1 MSPRTHVPALVAL
14 LCMLAAAPALAA
26 TDFTVHVDARE
37 TPRGLLHVTQSF
49 PGRSGTV
56 SLTYPRWIPGEHG
69 PTGPNVDVAGLV
81 VRAGGKVVPW
91 RRDLVD
97 MQTIRVDVPSG
108 TKSVDVA
115 FDFLL
120 DNSTDGFTS
129 AACATPNLLL
139 LSWNEVAFFPTG
151 GKSDALRCEASL
163 TLPDHWQYGT
173 ALESG
178 PASGATTKFEPC
190 TFTTLVD
197 SPVLCGRYFK
207 TVDLAP
213 GDSVPVRLRMAC
225 DSEEGLNIPDA
236 QVDALR
242 NLVREA
248 KSLFGTQH
256 FHHYDFLMTLSEQT
270 AHFGLEHHQSS
281 DDRARERTWLDDDLR
296 RNNSNLLSHEF
307 VHSWNGKFR
316 RPAGLSTDDYFTPMQ
331 GDLLWVYEGL
341 TQYLGFVL
349 AARSG
354 IRTPDEARDAL
365 ASAAA
370 DMEAHRGREWRPLV
384 DTGTEAQLLYEA
396 RGAWEY
402 ARRSTDFYDE
412 GLLIWLDADVLIRT
426 QSKGQKS
433 LDDFCKRFHGGP
445 NRGPEVKPYTL
456 NDVIAALQATWPY
469 DWAGFLRQRVY
480 TVQPHAPTNGIT
492 AGGWRMTWKDSL
504 GPIQKAREVANKT
517 VEEPYT
523 LGIRV
528 DDEKAK
534 IIDVVPGSPADEAG
548 LAPDMKLTAVNGRK
562 YSSDVLRDAIA
573 ASPRTGRVELLCD
586 NKGFFKT
593 FTLDYR
599 DGRRNPAITRD
610 NGVRD
615 HVSEILAPHVKQPAD
630 VGARSLP

>member
-1 MSPRTHVPALVAL
+1 MSPRIRVAALAVL
-14 LCMLAAAPALAA
+14 LCIAVAPAFAA
-26 TDFTVHVDARE
+26 VDFTVSVDARE
-37 TPRGLLHVTQSF
+37 VGRGLLHVTQSF

-69 PTGPNVDVAGLV
+69 PTGPTVDVAALV
-81 VRAGGKVVPW
+81 VRAGGKTLAW
-91 RRDLVD
+91 RRDVVD

-108 TKSVDVA
+108 AKSVEVG

-139 LSWNEVAFFPTG
+139 LSWNEVSFYPTG
-151 GKSDALRCEASL
+151 QKTDVLRCEASL

-173 ALESG
+173 ALETSSPG
-178 PASGATTKFEPC
+178 GATVKFQPC

-207 TVDLAP
+207 TVELAP

-225 DSEEGLNIPDA
+225 DSEEGLNIPDS
-236 QVDALR
+236 QVQTLR
-242 NLVREA
+242 NLAREA
-248 KSLFGTQH
+248 KALFGTQH
-256 FHHYDFLMTLSEQT
+256 FRHYDFLMTLSEHT

-281 DDRARERTWLDDDLR
+281 DDRVRERVWLDDDLR
-296 RNNSNLLSHEF
+296 RNASNLLSHEF

-316 RPAGLSTDDYFTPMQ
+316 RPGGLATGDFFTPMQ

-349 AARSG
+349 AGRSG

-370 DMEAHRGREWRPLV
+370 DMEAHRGRAWRPLV
-384 DTGTEAQLLYEA
+384 DTGTEAQFLYEA

-456 NDVIAALQATWPY
+456 SDVIAALQATWPY
-469 DWAGFLRQRVY
+469 DWAGFLRERVY
-480 TVQPHAPTNGIT
+480 TVQPHAPVNGIT

-517 VEEPYT
+517 VEEPYS

-528 DDEKAK
+528 DDKDAK

-548 LAPDMKLTAVNGRK
+548 LAPDLKLAAVNGRK

-573 ASPRTGRVELLCD
+573 ASPRTGRVELLCE
-586 NKGFFKT
+586 NKEFFKAY
-593 FTLDYR
+593 TLDYR
-599 DGRRNPAITRD
+599 DGRRHPALARD

-615 HVSEILAPHVKQPAD
+615 HLSELLSPHAKQPAD
-630 VGARSLP
+630 ARALP

>member
-1 MSPRTHVPALVAL
+1 MSRRIR
-14 LCMLAAAPALAA
+14 LAALATLLSALAGPVVTGASPALAA
-26 TDFTVHVDARE
+26 DFTVNVDARE
-37 TPRGLLHVTQSF
+37 TARGILHVTQSF
-49 PGRSGTV
+49 PGRTGTV

-69 PTGPNVDVAGLV
+69 PTGPTVDLAGLV
-81 VRAGGKVVPW
+81 VRAGGKRLPW

-120 DNSTDGFTS
+120 DNSTEGFTS
-129 AACATPNLLL
+129 AACSTPNLLL
-139 LSWNEVAFFPTG
+139 LSWNEVALYPTG
-151 GKSDALRCEASL
+151 QKSDALKCEASL
-163 TLPDHWQYGT
+163 ALPDHWQYGT
-173 ALESG
+173 ALDAGS
-178 PASGATTKFEPC
+178 PAGAAVKFKPC

-197 SPVLCGRYFK
+197 SPVLCGRWFK

-225 DSEEGLNIPDA
+225 DSEEGLNIPDS
-236 QVDALR
+236 QVEALR
-242 NLVREA
+242 SLVREA
-248 KSLFGTQH
+248 KALFGTEH
-256 FHHYDFLMTLSEQT
+256 FHHYDFLLTQSDHT

-281 DDRARERTWLDDDLR
+281 DDRTHERVWLDDDLR
-296 RNNSNLLSHEF
+296 RNNSNLLAHEF

-316 RPAGLSTDDYFTPMQ
+316 RPVGLATGDYFTPMQ

-349 AARSG
+349 GARSG

-365 ASAAA
+365 ASVAA

-384 DTGTEAQLLYEA
+384 DTGTEAQYLYEA
-396 RGAWEY
+396 RKAWEY

-412 GLLIWLDADVLIRT
+412 GLLLWLDADVLIRT
-426 QSKGQKS
+426 LSKGQKS
-433 LDDFCKRFHGGP
+433 LDDFCKQFHGGP

-469 DWAGFLRQRVY
+469 DWAGFLRERVY

-492 AGGWRMTWKDSL
+492 AGGWRMAWNDSL
-504 GPIQKAREVANKT
+504 GPIQKARETANKT
-517 VEEPYT
+517 VEEPYS

-528 DDEKAK
+528 DDKAAK
-534 IIDVVPGSPADEAG
+534 IIDVVPGSPADGAG
-548 LAPDMKLTAVNGRK
+548 IAPDMTLMAVNGRK
-562 YSSDVLRDAIA
+562 YSSDVLRAAIA
-573 ASPRTGRVELLCD
+573 ASPRTGRVELLCE
-586 NKGFFKT
+586 NKEFFKAY
-593 FTLDYR
+593 TLDYR
-599 DGRRNPAITRD
+599 DGSRHPALARD

-615 HVSEILAPHVKQPAD
+615 HLSEILAAHAK
-630 VGARSLP
+630 

>member
-1 MSPRTHVPALVAL
+1 MAPRIR
-14 LCMLAAAPALAA
+14 LAALAVLMCTLAVTPALAA
-26 TDFTVHVDARE
+26 VDFTVNVDARE
-37 TPRGLLHVTQSF
+37 VGRGLLHVTQSF

-69 PTGPNVDVAGLV
+69 PTGPTVDVAGLV
-81 VRAGGKVVPW
+81 VRAGGKTLAW
-91 RRDLVD
+91 RRDVVD
-97 MQTIRVDVPSG
+97 MQTIRVDVPG
-108 TKSVDVA
+108 GAKSVDMA

-139 LSWNEVAFFPTG
+139 LSWNEVSFYPTG
-151 GKSDALRCEASL
+151 QKTDVLRCEASL

-173 ALESG
+173 ALETSSPG
-178 PASGATTKFEPC
+178 GATVKFQPC

-207 TVDLAP
+207 TVELAP

-225 DSEEGLNIPDA
+225 DSEEGLNIPDS
-236 QVDALR
+236 QVQALR
-242 NLVREA
+242 NLAREA
-248 KSLFGTQH
+248 KALFGTQH
-256 FHHYDFLMTLSEQT
+256 FRHYDFLMTLSEHT

-281 DDRARERTWLDDDLR
+281 DDRVRERVWLDDDLR
-296 RNNSNLLSHEF
+296 RNASNLLSHEF

-316 RPAGLSTDDYFTPMQ
+316 RPGGLATGDFFTPMQ

-349 AARSG
+349 AGRSG

-370 DMEAHRGREWRPLV
+370 DMEAHRGRAWRPLV
-384 DTGTEAQLLYEA
+384 DTGTEAQFLYEA

-456 NDVIAALQATWPY
+456 SDVIAALQATWPY
-469 DWAGFLRQRVY
+469 DWAGFLRERVY
-480 TVQPHAPTNGIT
+480 TVQPHAPVNGIT

-517 VEEPYT
+517 VEEPYS

-528 DDEKAK
+528 DDKDAK

-548 LAPDMKLTAVNGRK
+548 LAPDMKLAAVNGRK

-573 ASPRTGRVELLCD
+573 ASPRTGRVELLCE
-586 NKGFFKT
+586 NKEFFKAY
-593 FTLDYR
+593 TLDYR
-599 DGRRNPAITRD
+599 DGRRHPALARD

-615 HVSEILAPHVKQPAD
+615 HVSEILAPHAKQPAD
-630 VGARSLP
+630 ARVLP

>member
-1 MSPRTHVPALVAL
+1 MSPRIRVPAFAAL
-14 LCMLAAAPALAA
+14 LCTLAVAPALAA
-26 TDFTVHVDARE
+26 DFTVSVDARE
-37 TPRGLLHVTQSF
+37 TARGLLHVTQSF

-69 PTGPNVDVAGLV
+69 PTGPTVDVAGLI
-81 VRAGGKVVPW
+81 VRAGGRVVPW
-91 RRDLVD
+91 RRDVVD
-97 MQTIRVDVPSG
+97 MQTIRINVPAG
-108 TKSVDVA
+108 AKSVEVS

-139 LSWNEVAFFPTG
+139 LSWNEVAFYPTG
-151 GKSDALRCEASL
+151 QKSDVLRCEASL

-173 ALESG
+173 ALESQA
-178 PASGATTKFEPC
+178 PSGATAKFKPC

-197 SPVLCGRYFK
+197 SPVLCGRYFR

-213 GDSVPVRLRMAC
+213 RDSVPVRLRMAC

-242 NLVREA
+242 SLVREA
-248 KSLFGTQH
+248 RTLFGTQH
-256 FHHYDFLMTLSEQT
+256 FRHYDFLVTLSEHT

-281 DDRARERTWLDDDLR
+281 DDRGRERWWIDDDLR
-296 RNNSNLLSHEF
+296 RNHSNLLSHEF

-316 RPAGLSTDDYFTPMQ
+316 RPVGLATGDYYTPMQ

-354 IRTPDEARDAL
+354 IRTPEEARDAL

-396 RGAWEY
+396 RSAWEY

-412 GLLIWLDADVLIRT
+412 GLLLWLDADVLIRT
-426 QSKGQKS
+426 LSKGQKS

-445 NRGPEVKPYTL
+445 NHGPEVKTYTL

-469 DWAGFLRQRVY
+469 DWAGFLRERVY
-480 TVQPHAPTNGIT
+480 EVRTHAPTNGIT
-492 AGGWRMTWKDSL
+492 AGGWRIAWKDSL
-504 GPIQKAREVANKT
+504 GPIQKAREAANKS
-517 VEEPYT
+517 VEEAYT

-528 DDEKAK
+528 DDKEAK
-534 IIDVVPGSPADEAG
+534 IIDVMPGSPADDAG
-548 LAPDMKLTAVNGRK
+548 IAPDMKLAAVNGRK

-573 ASPRTGRVELLCD
+573 ASPRSGRVELLCE
-586 NKGFFKT
+586 NKEFFKT
-593 FTLDYR
+593 FVLDYR
-599 DGRRNPAITRD
+599 DGSRHPALTRD

-615 HVSEILAPHVKQPAD
+615 HVSEILAPHAK
-630 VGARSLP
+630 

>member
-1 MSPRTHVPALVAL
+1 MSPRIRVAALAVL
-14 LCMLAAAPALAA
+14 LCTLPVAPAFAA
-26 TDFTVHVDARE
+26 DFTVNVDARD
-37 TPRGLLHVTQSF
+37 TARGLLHVTQSF

-69 PTGPNVDVAGLV
+69 PTGPTVDLAGLV
-81 VRAGGKVVPW
+81 VRAGGKKLPW

-97 MQTIRVDVPSG
+97 MQTIRVDVPG
-108 TKSVDVA
+108 GARSVDVS

-120 DNSTDGFTS
+120 DNSTEGFTS
-129 AACATPNLLL
+129 AACSTPNLLL
-139 LSWNEVAFFPTG
+139 LSWNEVALYPTG
-151 GKSDALRCEASL
+151 QKSDALKCEASL
-163 TLPDHWQYGT
+163 TLPDHWQFGT
-173 ALESG
+173 ALESSAPG
-178 PASGATTKFEPC
+178 GATIKFKPC

-197 SPVLCGRYFK
+197 SPVLCGRWFK
-207 TVDLAP
+207 TVELAP

-225 DSEEGLNIPDA
+225 DSEEGLNIPDS
-236 QVDALR
+236 QVEAMR
-242 NLVREA
+242 NLAREA
-248 KSLFGTQH
+248 KTLFGTQH
-256 FHHYDFLMTLSEQT
+256 FHHYDFLLTLSDHT

-281 DDRARERTWLDDDLR
+281 DDRTRERTWLDDDLR
-296 RNNSNLLSHEF
+296 RSSSNLLSHEF

-316 RPAGLSTDDYFTPMQ
+316 RPAGLATGDYYTPMQ

-354 IRTPDEARDAL
+354 IRTPEEARDGL

-384 DTGTEAQLLYEA
+384 DTGTEAQFLYEA
-396 RGAWEY
+396 RKEWEY

-412 GLLIWLDADVLIRT
+412 GLLLWLDADVLIRT
-426 QSKGQKS
+426 LSKGQKS

-456 NDVIAALQATWPY
+456 NDVIAALNATWPY

-480 TVQPHAPTNGIT
+480 EVQPHAPMNGIT
-492 AGGWRMTWKDSL
+492 AGGWRMAWKDSL
-504 GPIQKAREVANKT
+504 GPIQKARETANKM

-528 DDEKAK
+528 DDKDAK
-534 IIDVVPGSPADEAG
+534 IMDVVPGSPADDAG
-548 LAPDMKLTAVNGRK
+548 IAPDMTLTAVNGRK

-573 ASPRTGRVELLCD
+573 ASPRTGRVELLCE
-586 NKGFFKT
+586 NKEFFKAYV
-593 FTLDYR
+593 LDYR
-599 DGRRNPAITRD
+599 DGSRHPALARD

-615 HVSEILAPHVKQPAD
+615 HVSEILAPHAK
-630 VGARSLP
+630 

>member
-1 MSPRTHVPALVAL
+1 MSPRIRVPAVAAL
-14 LCMLAAAPALAA
+14 LLTLAVAPALAA
-26 TDFTVHVDARE
+26 DFSVNVDARE
-37 TPRGLLHVTQSF
+37 TARGLLHVTQSF
-49 PGRSGTV
+49 PGRTGTV

-69 PTGPNVDVAGLV
+69 PTGPTIDVAALV
-81 VRAGGKVVPW
+81 VRAGGKKLPW
-91 RRDLVD
+91 RRDVVD
-97 MQTIRVDVPSG
+97 MQTIRVDVPTG
-108 TKSVDVA
+108 AKSVEVA

-120 DNSTDGFTS
+120 DNTTDGFTS

-139 LSWNEVAFFPTG
+139 LSWNEVALYPTG
-151 GKSDALRCEASL
+151 QKSDALKCEASL

-173 ALESG
+173 ALETASSG
-178 PASGATTKFEPC
+178 GATIKFKPC

-225 DSEEGLNIPDA
+225 DSEEGLNIPDS
-236 QVDALR
+236 QVQTLR
-242 NLVREA
+242 NLVQEA
-248 KSLFGTQH
+248 KTLFGTQH
-256 FHHYDFLMTLSEQT
+256 FHHYDFLLTLSEHT

-281 DDRARERTWLDDDLR
+281 DDRTRERVWLDDDLR

-316 RPAGLSTDDYFTPMQ
+316 RPVGLATGDYFTPMQ

-349 AARSG
+349 ASRSG
-354 IRTPDEARDAL
+354 IRTPEESRDAL
-365 ASAAA
+365 ASVAA

-384 DTGTEAQLLYEA
+384 DTGTEAQYLYEA
-396 RGAWEY
+396 RDAWEY

-412 GLLIWLDADVLIRT
+412 GLLLWLDADVLIRT
-426 QSKGQKS
+426 QSKGTKS

-445 NRGPEVKPYTL
+445 NRGQEVKPYTL

-469 DWAGFLRQRVY
+469 DWAGFLKERVY

-492 AGGWRMTWKDSL
+492 AGGWRVAWKDSL
-504 GPIQKAREVANKT
+504 GPIQKAREMANKS
-517 VEEPYT
+517 VEEPYS

-528 DDEKAK
+528 DDKDGK
-534 IIDVVPGSPADEAG
+534 IVDIVPGSPADEAG
-548 LAPDMKLTAVNGRK
+548 LAPDMHLTAVNGRK

-573 ASPRTGRVELLCD
+573 ASPRTGRVELLCE
-586 NKGFFKT
+586 NKEFYRT
-593 FTLDYR
+593 YTLDYR
-599 DGRRNPAITRD
+599 DGSRHPTLTRD
-610 NGVRD
+610 NGARD
-615 HVSEILAPHVKQPAD
+615 HVSELLAPHAK
-630 VGARSLP
+630 

>member
-1 MSPRTHVPALVAL
+1 MSPRIRVAALAVL
-14 LCMLAAAPALAA
+14 LCIAVAPAFAA
-26 TDFTVHVDARE
+26 VDFTVSVDARE
-37 TPRGLLHVTQSF
+37 VGRGLLHVTQSF

-69 PTGPNVDVAGLV
+69 PTGPTVDVAALV
-81 VRAGGKVVPW
+81 VRAGGKTLAW
-91 RRDLVD
+91 RRDVVD

-108 TKSVDVA
+108 AKSVEVG

-139 LSWNEVAFFPTG
+139 LSWNEVSFYPTG
-151 GKSDALRCEASL
+151 QKTDVLRCEASL

-173 ALESG
+173 ALETSSPG
-178 PASGATTKFEPC
+178 GATVKFQPC

-207 TVDLAP
+207 TVELAP

-225 DSEEGLNIPDA
+225 DSEEGLNIPDS
-236 QVDALR
+236 QVQTLR
-242 NLVREA
+242 NLAREA
-248 KSLFGTQH
+248 KALFGTQH
-256 FHHYDFLMTLSEQT
+256 FRHYDFLMTLSEHT

-281 DDRARERTWLDDDLR
+281 DDRVRERVWLDDDLR
-296 RNNSNLLSHEF
+296 RNASNLLSHEF

-316 RPAGLSTDDYFTPMQ
+316 RPGGLATGDFFTPMQ

-349 AARSG
+349 AGRSG

-370 DMEAHRGREWRPLV
+370 DMEAHRGRAWRPLV
-384 DTGTEAQLLYEA
+384 DTGTEAQFLYEA

-456 NDVIAALQATWPY
+456 SDVIAALQATWPY
-469 DWAGFLRQRVY
+469 DWAGFLRERVY
-480 TVQPHAPTNGIT
+480 TVQPHAPVNGIT

-517 VEEPYT
+517 VEEPYS

-528 DDEKAK
+528 DDKDAK

-548 LAPDMKLTAVNGRK
+548 LAPDMKLAAVNGRK

-573 ASPRTGRVELLCD
+573 ASPRTGRVELLCE
-586 NKGFFKT
+586 NKEFFKAY
-593 FTLDYR
+593 TLDYR
-599 DGRRNPAITRD
+599 DGRRHPALARD

-615 HVSEILAPHVKQPAD
+615 HLSELLSPHAKQPAD
-630 VGARSLP
+630 ARALP